1 MSTTASQAATFPVS
15 TRAQLTKLS
24 SLAAVVMAAEKLR
37 SQGVKVIDLGVGEP
51 DFSTPEHIKQ
61 AAKQALDEN
70 FTKYTT
76 ASGIA
81 PLRQAVCDYMNSNFG
96 SDYTPEQCCVV
107 VGGKQ
112 GLFNAVVALINPG
125 DEALLE
131 KPCWVSFPEIVHFA
145 EGKVSWVDTESTD
158 FHLKADRVKAAITP
172 KSKLLIVNS
181 PSNPTGRVI
190 DPVEYR
196 KIIELAVEKGLWV
209 ISDECYLQFVYPPH
223 KVNSAATLPPELRA
237 RVLIA
242 GSLSKTYAMT
252 GWRIGFTL
260 GPREWVNE
268 IIKIQ
273 SQSATHAAS
282 IAQKAAVAALTG
294 SQEPVK
300 EMLAEF
306 QRRGDWLIPALNE
319 IPGVACGK
327 PEGAFYAFPNIK
339 GMMKNCGF
347 ATSKEAADELLWKH
361 GVVIQSR
368 RSSGSKN
375 RHFPS
380 GKLPSL
386 ILPIRTRFNP
396 TTFKPT
402 RSHIR
407 RICRLRPSLNTNR
420 N

>member
-1 MSTTASQAATFPVS
+1 MSANTIQETTFPVS
-15 TRAQLTKLS
+15 DRARLTKLS
-24 SLAAVVMAAEKLR
+24 STFAVVMAAEKLR

-51 DFSTPEHIKQ
+51 DFPTPEHIKQ
-61 AAKQALDEN
+61 AAKRALDEN
-70 FTKYTT
+70 FTKYTS

-81 PLRQAVCDYMNSNFG
+81 PLRQAVCDYTNSNFG

-112 GLFNAVVALINPG
+112 GLFNAVSALINPG
-125 DEALLE
+125 DETLLE

-145 EGKVSWVDTESTD
+145 EGAISWIETESTD
-158 FHLKADRVKAAITP
+158 FHLKADLVKAAITP

-196 KIIELAVEKGLWV
+196 KIVELAVEKGLWV

-242 GSLSKTYAMT
+242 GSLSKTYSMT
-252 GWRIGFTL
+252 GWRVGFTL

-268 IIKIQ
+268 IVKIQ
-273 SQSATHAAS
+273 SQSATHTAS
-282 IAQKAAVAALTG
+282 IAQKAAVVALTE

-319 IPGVACGK
+319 IPGVSCGK

-339 GMMKNCGF
+339 GLMKNCGL
-347 ATSKEAADELLWKH
+347 ATSKEAADELLWKY
-361 GVVIQSR
+361 GVVTTDGAAFGAEGYLRISYANSLETIQEAVER
-368 RSSGSKN
+368 VKRMVAD
-375 RHFPS
+375 
-380 GKLPSL
+380 
-386 ILPIRTRFNP
+386 RTA
-396 TTFKPT
+396 
-402 RSHIR
+402 
-407 RICRLRPSLNTNR
+407 
-420 N
+420 